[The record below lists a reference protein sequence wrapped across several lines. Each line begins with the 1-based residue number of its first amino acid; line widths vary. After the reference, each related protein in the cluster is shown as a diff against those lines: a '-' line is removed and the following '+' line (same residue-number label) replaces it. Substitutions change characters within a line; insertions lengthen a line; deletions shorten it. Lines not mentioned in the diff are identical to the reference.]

1 MHSAADLAEYLSDT
15 LIFLTAA
22 SAVNAVWRRRDTH
35 RLDILAF
42 VAALAA
48 ADAITR
54 PAHHALWTVGTGLL
68 LAQPYL
74 LLRLARH
81 FREVPAVVMRS
92 TLAVAIVGMLVL
104 RAPPLVRP
112 GVSDLG
118 IVVYLFMG
126 GMYSYAALAFSGQ
139 VGRTAGV
146 TARRLALAAAG
157 TWAFALV
164 FAIATAFMVTNL
176 GSMAWGQVNQF
187 AHATALACYFL
198 AFTTPRRLRATWQR
212 AEQARY
218 LSATADRDPEDRG
231 RRAPSDLLE
240 AAKRS
245 VGHSLIMVALR
256 PASDA
261 GPFVVSEAT
270 DRSLIG
276 TALDATGGVIGRVA
290 ASKAAEM
297 AAPADC
303 APDLANI
310 VAPLGSGL
318 LVAPIASSAR
328 LWGVIVV
335 TQRRGSLFPE
345 DDLVLLGQLGRYAAT
360 ALDHAALVAEA
371 RDRERRRADLRLH
384 AAEERMRLM
393 LDSIKD
399 YAMFVLDADGL
410 VVTWQVGAE
419 QVFDYTA
426 DEMTGD
432 QAAPLFNLV
441 PAQFQAR
448 LDEARQLGRAVWE
461 GPCRRKNGDRFLGA
475 TVIRPLAGEA
485 DLAGFVAVTRD
496 VTEQRDLEDRLRQGQ
511 KMEAIGQLAGG
522 IAHDF
527 NNMLLAILGYADLL
541 AEDAA
546 GDAGRLELIVEIQ
559 RAAERA
565 AGLTRRLLAFGRRQI
580 LQPGAVSL
588 SSLVTD
594 LLPMLRRVIAEHIEI
609 VTETAPRTRPVLGD
623 RSQLEQVVVNL
634 AVNARDAMPNGGR
647 LTIRTS
653 TESLDEASAGGEV
666 PAGVYALLEVVDTG
680 IGMDAATRDRI
691 FEPFFTTKGF
701 GYGTGLGLAT
711 VYGIVKQMGGLIRV
725 ESDLG
730 QGATFRIYLPETR
743 QLAVA
748 PAPAA
753 PLPPPRGHET
763 LLLVEDDEAVRTFLV
778 RTLERHGYRVLP
790 AEHPAVALAIAQAHS
805 DLIHL
810 VITDV
815 VLPGIVGPEFVKTLA
830 DLRGDKPP
838 LPVLYISGYADGSP
852 VWQGEVPRAS
862 HFLQKPFS
870 AGELLNRIRQILSPA
885 GAAGDHAV

>member
-1 MHSAADLAEYLSDT
+1 MDSAARLAEYLGYV
-15 LIFLTAA
+15 LILLTAA

-35 RLDILAF
+35 RLNILAF
-42 VAALAA
+42 VATVAL

-54 PAHHALWTVGTGLL
+54 PAHHVLWTVGTGLY

-81 FREVPAVVMRS
+81 FRDVPAIVLRAA
-92 TLAVAIVGMLVL
+92 LAAAVVGMLAL
-104 RAPPLVRP
+104 SAPAHGRP
-112 GVSDLG
+112 QVSDLG
-118 IVVYLFMG
+118 IAVYLFMC
-126 GMYSYAALAFSGQ
+126 GMYSYAALAFSRQ
-139 VGRTAGV
+139 AARTAGV
-146 TARRLALAAAG
+146 TARRLAFAAAG

-164 FAIATAFMVTNL
+164 FAISTVFMF
-176 GSMAWGQVNQF
+176 SPRQSPPWGQVSEF
-187 AHATALACYFL
+187 AHAAALACYFL
-198 AFTTPRRLRATWQR
+198 AFTTPRRLRGLWQR
-212 AEQARY
+212 TEQARY

-240 AAKRS
+240 AATRS
-245 VGHSLIMVALR
+245 VGHSLILVALR

-261 GPFVVSEAT
+261 GPFVVRGATDQSLVGTAIEAT
-270 DRSLIG
+270 N
-276 TALDATGGVIGRVA
+276 GVIGRVT
-290 ASKAAEM
+290 ASKVTEM
-297 AAPADC
+297 AAPVDC
-303 APDLANI
+303 APDLAKV
-310 VAPLGSGL
+310 VAPLGTGL
-318 LVAPIASSAR
+318 LVAPISTSAS

-335 TQRRGSLFPE
+335 TQRCGSLFPE

-384 AAEERMRLM
+384 AAEARMGLM

-410 VVTWQVGAE
+410 VVTWHVGAE

-432 QAAPLFNLV
+432 QAAPLFNLL
-441 PAQFQAR
+441 PTQFQAR
-448 LDEARQLGRAVWE
+448 LDEARQVGRAVWE
-461 GPCRRKNGDRFLGA
+461 GPCRRKNGDRFLGS

-546 GDAGRLELIVEIQ
+546 GDVGRLELIVEIQ

-565 AGLTRRLLAFGRRQI
+565 AGLTGRLLAFGRRQI
-580 LQPGAVSL
+580 LQPSAVSL

-594 LLPMLRRVIAEHIEI
+594 LVPMLRRVIAEHIEI
-609 VTETAPRTRPVLGD
+609 VAETAPDTGPVLGD
-623 RSQLEQVVVNL
+623 RGQLEQVVVNL
-634 AVNARDAMPNGGR
+634 AVNARDAMPEGGR
-647 LTIRTS
+647 LTVRTS
-653 TESLDEASAGGEV
+653 AERLDEASAGGEV
-666 PAGVYALLEVVDTG
+666 PAGAYALLEVTDTG
-680 IGMDAATRDRI
+680 TGMDAATRERI

-725 ESDLG
+725 TSDEG
-730 QGATFRIYLPETR
+730 RGTRFQIYLPETHQR
-743 QLAVA
+743 PVF
-748 PAPAA
+748 PAPTA
-753 PLPPPRGHET
+753 PSTPPRGDET
-763 LLLVEDDEAVRTFLV
+763 LLLVEDDDAVRTFLV
-778 RTLERHGYRVLP
+778 RTLERNGYRVLS
-790 AEHPAVALAIAQAHS
+790 AEHPAAALDIVQAHT
-805 DLIHL
+805 DPIHL
-810 VITDV
+810 VVTDV
-815 VLPGIVGPEFVKTLA
+815 VLPGLVGPEFVRALA
-830 DLRGDKPP
+830 DLRGDKPS

-852 VWQGEVPRAS
+852 VWRGQVPKGS

-870 AGELLNRIRQILSPA
+870 AGDLLNRIRQILSPA

>member
-1 MHSAADLAEYLSDT
+1 MHSAAAFAEYLGDA
-15 LIFLTAA
+15 LILLTAA
-22 SAVNAVWRRRDTH
+22 SAGNAVSRRRDTH

-42 VAALAA
+42 VAALAV

-54 PAHHALWTVGTGLL
+54 PAHRVLWTIGTGLW

-74 LLRLARH
+74 LLRLVRH
-81 FREVPAVVMRS
+81 FRDVPAVVLR
-92 TLAVAIVGMLVL
+92 TALAIAIVGMLAL
-104 RAPPLVRP
+104 SPPPLVRAR
-112 GVSDLG
+112 VSDLG
-118 IVVYLFMG
+118 IAVYLFTG
-126 GMYSYAALAFSGQ
+126 GMYSYAALAFSRQ
-139 VGRTAGV
+139 ATRTAGV
-146 TARRLALAAAG
+146 TARRLAFAAAG
-157 TWAFALV
+157 TWAFVLV
-164 FAIATAFMVTNL
+164 FAIASAFMVGHVT
-176 GSMAWGQVNQF
+176 SPAWGQVNQF
-187 AHATALACYFL
+187 AHAGALACYFL

-231 RRAPSDLLE
+231 RRAPSDVLE

-245 VGHSLIMVALR
+245 VGHSLILVALR
-256 PASDA
+256 PLSDA
-261 GPFVVSEAT
+261 GPFIVGEAT
-270 DRSLIG
+270 DRGLVG
-276 TALDATGGVIGRVA
+276 TPVDPSGGVVGRVA
-290 ASKAAEM
+290 TSKAAEM
-297 AAPADC
+297 APASDC
-303 APDLANI
+303 APDLARV
-310 VAPLGSGL
+310 VAPLGTGL

-328 LWGVIVV
+328 LWGVILVA
-335 TQRRGSLFPE
+335 QRRGSLFPE

-384 AAEERMRLM
+384 AAEARTRLM
-393 LDSIKD
+393 LDSIRD

-410 VVTWQVGAE
+410 VVTWHVGAE

-432 QAAPLFNLV
+432 QAAPLFNLL

-448 LDEARQLGRAVWE
+448 LDEARQAGRSVWE
-461 GPCRRKNGDRFLGA
+461 GPCRRKNGDRFLGS

-588 SSLVTD
+588 SGLVTD
-594 LLPMLRRVIAEHIEI
+594 LLPMLRRVISEHIEI
-609 VTETAPRTRPVLGD
+609 VTENAPQTRPVLGD

-634 AVNARDAMPNGGR
+634 AVNARDAMPQGGR

-653 TESLDEASAGGEV
+653 TERLDEASAGGEV
-666 PAGVYALLEVVDTG
+666 PAGAYALLEVTDTG

-725 ESDLG
+725 ASEPG
-730 QGATFRIYLPETR
+730 QGTTFLIYLPETR
-743 QLAVA
+743 QLTVA
-748 PAPAA
+748 PAPSESS
-753 PLPPPRGHET
+753 PPPRGHET
-763 LLLVEDDEAVRTFLV
+763 LLLVEDDEAVRMFLV

-790 AEHPAVALAIAQAHS
+790 ADHPSVALAIAQAHA
-805 DLIHL
+805 DHIHL
-810 VITDV
+810 VVTDV
-815 VLPGIVGPEFVKTLA
+815 VLPGIVGPEFVKALT

-852 VWQGEVPRAS
+852 VWQGEVPKAS

>member
-1 MHSAADLAEYLSDT
+1 MHSAAAFAEYLSDA
-15 LIFLTAA
+15 LILLTAA
-22 SAVNAVWRRRDTH
+22 SAANAVLRRRDTH
-35 RLDILAF
+35 RLNILAF
-42 VAALAA
+42 VTALALVQ
-48 ADAITR
+48 AIRR
-54 PAHHALWTVGTGLL
+54 PAHHLLWIVGTGLL

-81 FREVPAVVMRS
+81 FRDVPAVVLR
-92 TLAVAIVGMLVL
+92 TALAAAVVGMLAL
-104 RAPPLVRP
+104 TAPPLLRP
-112 GVSDLG
+112 RVADL
-118 IVVYLFMG
+118 VVAA
-126 GMYSYAALAFSGQ
+126 YACVFGLYVYGALAFSRQ
-139 VGRTAGV
+139 AGRTAGV
-146 TARRLALAAAG
+146 TAWRLALAAAG

-164 FAIATAFMVTNL
+164 FAIATAFLAGDAV
-176 GSMAWGQVNQF
+176 SKAWGQVNQL
-187 AHATALACYFL
+187 AHAAALACYFL
-198 AFTTPRRLRATWQR
+198 AFTTPRSLSAMWQR

-245 VGHSLIMVALR
+245 VGHSLILVALR

-261 GPFVVSEAT
+261 GPFVVRAAT

-276 TALDATGGVIGRVA
+276 TAIEPTGGVIGRVTA
-290 ASKAAEM
+290 TKVAEM

-303 APDLANI
+303 GPDLAKV
-310 VAPLGSGL
+310 VAPLGNGL
-318 LVAPIASSAR
+318 LVAPIASSTR
-328 LWGVIVV
+328 LWGVVV
-335 TQRRGSLFPE
+335 AVQRRGSLFPE

-371 RDRERRRADLRLH
+371 RDRERRRADVRLH
-384 AAEERMRLM
+384 AAEARMRLM

-410 VVTWQVGAE
+410 VVTWHVGAE

-432 QAAPLFNLV
+432 QAAPLFNLL

-448 LDEARQLGRAVWE
+448 LEEARQVGRSVWE
-461 GPCRRKNGDRFLGA
+461 GPCRRKNGDRFVGS

-485 DLAGFVAVTRD
+485 DLAGFAAVTRD
-496 VTEQRDLEDRLRQGQ
+496 VTEQRDLEERLRQGQ

-541 AEDAA
+541 AEDAK

-565 AGLTRRLLAFGRRQI
+565 AGLTRRLLAFGRRQL
-580 LQPGAVSL
+580 LQPSAVSL
-588 SSLVTD
+588 STLVTE

-609 VTETAPRTRPVLGD
+609 VTETAPDTRPVLGD
-623 RSQLEQVVVNL
+623 RGQLEQVVVNL
-634 AVNARDAMPNGGR
+634 AVNARDAMPEGGQ

-653 TESLDEASAGGEV
+653 AEWLDEANAGGEV
-666 PAGVYALLEVVDTG
+666 PAGAYALLEVTDTG
-680 IGMDAATRDRI
+680 MGMDAATRERI

-725 ESDLG
+725 TSD
-730 QGATFRIYLPETR
+730 QGRGTRFQIYLPETHQR
-743 QLAVA
+743 AVS

-753 PLPPPRGHET
+753 PFTPPRGHET
-763 LLLVEDDEAVRTFLV
+763 LLLVEDDGAVRMFLV
-778 RTLERHGYRVLP
+778 RTLERHGYRVLS
-790 AEHPAVALAIAQAHS
+790 AEHPAAALAIVQAHT
-805 DLIHL
+805 DPIHL
-810 VITDV
+810 VVTDV
-815 VLPGIVGPEFVKTLA
+815 VLPGLVGPEFVRALA
-830 DLRGDKPP
+830 DLRADKPP
-838 LPVLYISGYADGSP
+838 LPVLYISGYADGSL
-852 VWQGEVPRAS
+852 VWRGQVPKDS

-870 AGELLNRIRQILSPA
+870 AGELLTRIRQILPPT

>member
-1 MHSAADLAEYLSDT
+1 MRSAAAIAGYLSDA
-15 LIFLTAA
+15 LILLTAA
-22 SAVNAVWRRRDTH
+22 SAANAVWRRRDTH
-35 RLDILAF
+35 RLNILAF
-42 VAALAA
+42 VAALAVA
-48 ADAITR
+48 EAIRR
-54 PAHHALWTVGTGLL
+54 PAYHLLWTVGTGLL

-81 FREVPAVVMRS
+81 FRDVPAVVLRS
-92 TLAVAIVGMLVL
+92 ALVAAVAGMLAL
-104 RAPPLVRP
+104 SAPPLLRP
-112 GVSDLG
+112 RVSDVG
-118 IVVYLFMG
+118 IAAYLFMIG
-126 GMYSYAALAFSGQ
+126 TYSYAALAFSRQ

-157 TWAFALV
+157 TWV
-164 FAIATAFMVTNL
+164 FAFVFAVATAFMVSN
-176 GSMAWGQVNQF
+176 SVSPAWGQVSRF
-187 AHATALACYFL
+187 AYAAALALYFL
-198 AFTTPRRLRATWQR
+198 AFTTPRRLRAMWQR

-240 AAKRS
+240 AAKRG

-261 GPFVVSEAT
+261 GPFIVSEAT
-270 DRSLIG
+270 DRSLVG
-276 TALDATGGVIGRVA
+276 TAIDATGGVIGRVV
-290 ASKAAEM
+290 ASKTAEM

-303 APDLANI
+303 APDLAKI
-310 VAPLGSGL
+310 VSPLGSGL
-318 LVAPIASSAR
+318 LVAPIASSTR
-328 LWGVIVV
+328 LWGVVVV

-384 AAEERMRLM
+384 AAEARMRLM

-399 YAMFVLDADGL
+399 YAMFILDADGL

-461 GPCRRKNGDRFLGA
+461 GPCRRKNGDRFLGS

-588 SSLVTD
+588 SGLVTD

-609 VTETAPRTRPVLGD
+609 VTETAPARPVLGD

-653 TESLDEASAGGEV
+653 TETLNEASAGGEV
-666 PAGVYALLEVVDTG
+666 PAGAYALLEVEDTG

-725 ESDLG
+725 VSELG
-730 QGATFRIYLPETR
+730 QGTTFRIYLPETR
-743 QLAVA
+743 QLAVVA
-748 PAPAA
+748 APAA

-763 LLLVEDDEAVRTFLV
+763 LLLVEDDEAARIFLV

-790 AEHPAVALAIAQAHS
+790 AEHPTVALAIAQAHS
-805 DLIHL
+805 DRINL

-815 VLPGIVGPEFVKTLA
+815 VLPGIVGPEFVKALA

-838 LPVLYISGYADGSP
+838 LPVLYISGYANGSP